1 MLKRFD
7 CDLAAARSRSRARP
21 SAASAA
27 ALLCAALAAPAVAG
41 SGPVLTIQSF
51 SRHSDV
57 QSIVFACGQSVNPG
71 QLQLNSSNFAA
82 PGGSLIRE
90 SELDLTNCFT
100 FARSHAHEYVDTS
113 LPSQGSHMEAFI
125 TLSSGCAPDTVCPI
139 TGELR
144 IGPPQPGLA
153 EAEFIVSTHNN
164 ASVTFTLN
172 EPANLSI
179 RIAYRL
185 HTGIVGDFQSANSF
199 TQLNMGLSNPFP
211 NFIDTFTEVA
221 GVNQQEGLDNN
232 ERIHVIVLPASA
244 ASTFT
249 LGLGGILQSSGVMDP
264 SVSELSVES
273 SIACSVTIRAIALS
287 DPLPGDL
294 NGDTYVNGA
303 DLGGLLA
310 DWGKCAGP
318 CASDLDGDGS
328 VNGADLGTLLSN
340 WYSPD

>member
-1 MLKRFD
+1 
-7 CDLAAARSRSRARP
+7 
-21 SAASAA
+21 
-27 ALLCAALAAPAVAG
+27 VAG

-51 SRHSDV
+51 NRHSDL
-57 QSIVFACGQSVNPG
+57 QSIAVACGQVENPG
-71 QLQLNSSNFAA
+71 QMQLNSSNFAA
-82 PGGSLIRE
+82 PGGSLIHE
-90 SELDLTNCFT
+90 SELDLTNCLT
-100 FARSHAHEYVDTS
+100 FARAHAHEFVDTS

-125 TLSSGCAPDTVCPI
+125 TLMSGCAPDTVCPI

-144 IGPPQPGLA
+144 IGPQMPGLA
-153 EAEFIVSTHNN
+153 EAEFTVSTHNS

-185 HTGIVGDFQSANSF
+185 HTGIVGDFQSANTF

-244 ASTFT
+244 AGTFT
-249 LGLGGILQSSGVMDP
+249 LGLGGILQSSAVLHP
-264 SVSELSVES
+264 TVSEVSVES

-303 DLGGLLA
+303 DLGGMLA

-318 CASDLDGDGS
+318 CQSDLDGDGS